1 MAFYTVVT
9 GWLIYY
15 FVKFVTGDVA
25 DLGFAKMI
33 SNPQINVGFLAVAVI
48 VGFVILTF
56 DLQGG
61 LERVTKYMMCLLII
75 LMVVLAIKSSTY
87 EGALQG
93 YKFYLVPDFSDIT
106 PRILVAAMNQA
117 FLHCLLEWVVWRS
130 SEVIWEMTAA
140 FWEKACM

>member
-1 MAFYTVVT
+1 M
-9 GWLIYY
+9 
-15 FVKFVTGDVA
+15 
-25 DLGFAKMI
+25 
-33 SNPQINVGFLAVAVI
+33 
-48 VGFVILTF
+48 ILTF

-117 FLHCLLEWVVWRS
+117 FFTLSVGMGGMA
-130 SEVIWEMTAA
+130 IFGA